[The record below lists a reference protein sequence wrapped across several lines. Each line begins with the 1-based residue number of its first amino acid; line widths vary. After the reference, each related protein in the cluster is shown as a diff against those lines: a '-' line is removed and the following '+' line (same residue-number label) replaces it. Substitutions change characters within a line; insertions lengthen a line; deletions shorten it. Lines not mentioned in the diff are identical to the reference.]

1 MSKVAIIGYGN
12 VGYHLA
18 NRISTKRHEV
28 TIFSRN
34 PLEDFILP
42 LDQFDPESFE
52 IIILSVPDDL
62 IKEISDQIPTSD
74 AIVLHTSGSNPIS
87 DLAKHSKH
95 GVMYPLQTFSKTK
108 EIDFTSFPVF
118 IEGSEEGEKDIFTF
132 VRSFS
137 NDVRLLTSTN
147 RSKLH
152 LAAVFAC
159 NFSNHMFHLSEKLL
173 SELDMTF
180 QDIQPLVEETLKKA
194 IDLNPSQSQTGPAMR
209 DDDETINTHLE
220 MLKDER
226 MRSMYQIITDSIQ
239 VSK

>member
-18 NRISTKRHEV
+18 KRISSRRHEV
-28 TIFSRN
+28 TIFSREPN
-34 PLEDFILP
+34 EEFILS
-42 LDQFDPESFE
+42 LDQLSPDSFDL
-52 IIILSVPDDL
+52 IVLSVPDDI
-62 IKEISDQIPTSD
+62 IKEVSDQIPVSE
-74 AIVLHTSGSNPIS
+74 AVVLHTSGSNPIA
-87 DLAKHSKH
+87 DLAKHAKH

-108 EIDFTSFPVF
+108 EIDFTAFPIF
-118 IEGSEEGEKDIFTF
+118 IEGSDEGERDIFTF

-173 SELDMTF
+173 SSLDMTF

-194 IDLNPSQSQTGPAMR
+194 IELNPSKSQTGPAIR
-209 DDDETINTHLE
+209 EDDETINTHLE
-220 MLKDER
+220 MLKDEA
-226 MRSMYQIITDSIQ
+226 MKNLYQVVTDSIQ
-239 VSK
+239 KNR

>member
-18 NRISTKRHEV
+18 NRIASKRHEV
-28 TIFSRN
+28 TIFSRT
-34 PLEDFILP
+34 PTEDFVLP
-42 LDQFDPESFE
+42 IDQFNPESFE
-52 IIILSVPDDL
+52 FIILSVPDDL
-62 IKEISDQIPTSD
+62 IKDVSDQIAVSE
-74 AIVLHTSGSNPIS
+74 AIVLHTSGSNPIA
-87 DLAKHSKH
+87 DLSKHPKH

-108 EIDFTSFPVF
+108 EIDFTSFPIFV
-118 IEGSEEGEKDIFTF
+118 EGSDDGEREIFTF

-173 SELDMTF
+173 SELDMSF

-194 IDLNPSQSQTGPAMR
+194 IELNPSQSQTGPAKR
-209 DDDETINTHLE
+209 EDDETINTHLE

-226 MRSMYQIITDSIQ
+226 LRSMYQIITDSIRK
-239 VSK
+239 S

>member
-18 NRISTKRHEV
+18 NRISAKRHEV
-28 TIFSRN
+28 TIFSRI
-34 PLEDFILP
+34 PTEDFILS
-42 LDQFDPESFE
+42 LDQFDPNSFE
-52 IIILSVPDDL
+52 IIILSVPDDM
-62 IKEISDQIPTSD
+62 IKEMSDRIPVSE
-74 AIVLHTSGSNPIS
+74 AIVLHTSGSNPIA
-87 DLAKHSKH
+87 DLAKHPKH

-108 EIDFTSFPVF
+108 EVDFTSFPIFV
-118 IEGSEEGEKDIFTF
+118 EGSDDGERDIFTF

-173 SELDMTF
+173 SDLDMSF

-194 IDLNPSQSQTGPAMR
+194 IDLNPSESQTGPAMR
-209 DDDETINTHLE
+209 EDDETINTHLE

-226 MRSMYQIITDSIQ
+226 MKSLYQLITDSIREN
-239 VSK
+239 K